1 MTYKLF
7 AQNKL
12 ETMKAFS
19 VKFLNGHFIDQD
31 TEKRIILVQNGIY
44 TISANDSAFVEED
57 EKLIIAAGLEKELKA
72 KEIQEK
78 HKNTDTIIFLPAN
91 TELLFRIGNSKSL
104 KGDQSYAH
112 FLTCILLEDLYIYF
126 VKNGTNEKNDPI
138 AWRLSRCKCQLKESK
153 IGGLVLTEKIVG
165 NSLNDLFTKTVMFYF
180 SLQRSGSINVFSN
193 FYLYDSNKRIEP
205 SYDLSRQFVS
215 LGVRRESFIKN
226 KGNNFDKP

>member
-1 MTYKLF
+1 
-7 AQNKL
+7 
-12 ETMKAFS
+12 MKAFR

-31 TEKRIILVQNGIY
+31 TEKRVIPVQNGIY
-44 TISANDSAFVEED
+44 TISADDSAFVEDD
-57 EKLIIAAGLEKELKA
+57 EKLIIASGLEKEQKA
-72 KEIQEK
+72 KEIEQK
-78 HKNTDTIIFLPAN
+78 HKNTDTILFLLAN
-91 TELLFRIGNSKSL
+91 TELLFRIGNSKSV

-112 FLTCILLEDLYIYF
+112 FLTCTLLEDLYIYF
-126 VKNGTNEKNDPI
+126 VKNGTNEKIDPI

-193 FYLYDSNKRIEP
+193 FYLYDSYKKIEP

-215 LGVRRESFIKN
+215 LGAQRENLVKN
-226 KGNNFDKP
+226 KGNH